1 MSPIKVILSLPIIL
15 IKTAWRFILVTI
27 LTFPISGFFIVP
39 SIVKNEISGL
49 IPVIAVLAVI
59 TLVLSIFIWKKS
71 YEDIQFDCK
80 WRW

>member
-39 SIVKNEISGL
+39 SIVKNEISSL

-59 TLVLSIFIWKKS
+59 TLILSILTWKKS
-71 YEDIQFDCK
+71 YEDLQFDCK